1 MTRRAHGSTPPNPSS
16 PILRK
21 LVKSVPRLIAA
32 SEGDVDGWVGEVMMN
47 RAKERI
53 LGPLRR
59 KPDCRCRPAVG
70 PAQSAAVHPTRERHE
85 PKADVEIH
93 RASRRARLR

>member
-1 MTRRAHGSTPPNPSS
+1 
-16 PILRK
+16 LRK

-32 SEGDVDGWVGEVMMN
+32 SEGDVDGWIGEVMMN

-59 KPDCRCRPAVG
+59 KPGLPLPPGGRTGTICRCP
-70 PAQSAAVHPTRERHE
+70 PDP
-85 PKADVEIH
+85 
-93 RASRRARLR
+93 RAT